1 MKDKKKM
8 SAIPQTQ
15 WEALVY
21 GKDISRNHT
30 TQTYEPFT
38 IEALKARED
47 AAGEG
52 RSLNGISNDL
62 ENLIE
67 RGLMVKHY
75 TVTAAG
81 AEHQQ

>member
-8 SAIPQTQ
+8 SIPQTQ

-21 GKDISRNHT
+21 GKDISFNHT
-30 TQTYEPFT
+30 TQTYESFT
-38 IEALKARED
+38 IEELKARED

-52 RSLNGISNDL
+52 RSLNGIKNDL

-67 RGLMVKHY
+67 LGFVEKTY
-75 TVTAAG
+75 KVTATG
-81 AEHQQ
+81 AAYSQ